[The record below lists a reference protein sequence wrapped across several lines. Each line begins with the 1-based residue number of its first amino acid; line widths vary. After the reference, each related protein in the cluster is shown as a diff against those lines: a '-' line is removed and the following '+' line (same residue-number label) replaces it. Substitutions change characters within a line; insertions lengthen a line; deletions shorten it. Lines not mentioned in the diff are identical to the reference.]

1 VALEDEEELMA
12 ITVRELA
19 DAALHAQLLE
29 RDALLALQGWE
40 RLPLHDFVE
49 AVTGR
54 GRFPPAALYRAV
66 AERRGLEYVDCEAAD
81 PALEEVRRLPPV
93 LLRRGLVLPV
103 RNGSLEGVTVA
114 AADPDDRQTLATVRR
129 ALGREVAVAV
139 AEPLALHGA
148 ASRALAAAGHAP
160 AEDGAFAHEDAV
172 ALLDAILKEAYL
184 RRASDVHLEPTE
196 GGMSVRI
203 RMDGSL
209 HPLVRGLRPAEGVGL
224 INRVKV
230 LAGLD
235 IAEQR
240 APQDGGFTYTL
251 PVPGSDPI
259 DIRAATISTRL
270 GERATLRLLGT
281 AARDLTLTTLGM
293 EDDDLARFRAGIRR
307 PFGLLLLCGP
317 TGCGKSTT
325 LYAALREVSRPDL
338 NVMTVEDPI
347 EYKIRGVSQVQVG
360 AAGKI
365 TFAGTIRSL
374 LRHDPDVMMVG
385 EIRDGETADVALKA
399 ALTGHLVLSTLHTNS
414 APAALTRLFDL
425 GCEPFLVAGT
435 LVGAISQRLVRR
447 LCPRCR
453 ATRQATPAEARF
465 LGSEED
471 LEVPV
476 ATGCAR
482 CLGTGFTGRVGLFE
496 MMWVGEEAARRIAAR
511 APEHDLRGAIDLR
524 TLREDGIG
532 KVLRHVTTVE
542 EVMDATLVDA

>member
-1 VALEDEEELMA
+1 MA

-19 DAALHAQLLE
+19 DAALAAQLIGQGE
-29 RDALLALQGWE
+29 LAAFHGWE
-40 RLPLHDFVE
+40 RLPLEDFVE
-49 AVTGR
+49 GVTGR

-66 AERRGLEYVDCEAAD
+66 AERRGLPYVDCEAAE
-81 PALEEVRRLPPV
+81 PALDEVRRLPQV

-103 RNGSLEGVTVA
+103 REAPVPDVAVA
-114 AADPDDRQTLATVRR
+114 AADPDDRQTLAAVRR
-129 ALGREVAVAV
+129 ALGQDVAVAV
-139 AEPLALHGA
+139 AEPRALRGA

-160 AEDGAFAHEDAV
+160 AEGAGLAHEDAV
-172 ALLDAILKEAYL
+172 TLLDAILKEAYL
-184 RRASDVHLEPTE
+184 RRASDVHLEPADD
-196 GGMSVRI
+196 GMTVRV
-203 RMDGSL
+203 RMDGCL
-209 HPLVRGLRPAEGVGL
+209 HPLVRGLRPAEGAGL

-240 APQDGGFTYTL
+240 APQDGGFTHTL
-251 PVPGSDPI
+251 PLAGSDPI
-259 DIRAATISTRL
+259 DIRAATICTRL

-281 AARDLTLTTLGM
+281 ASRDLTLTTLGM

-325 LYAALREVSRPDL
+325 LYAALREVSRPDIH
-338 NVMTVEDPI
+338 VMTVEDPI
-347 EYKIRGVSQVQVG
+347 EYKIPGVSQVQVG
-360 AAGKI
+360 AGGKV

-414 APAALTRLFDL
+414 APASLTRLFDL

-453 ATRQATPAEARF
+453 RTRRATREEARF
-465 LGSEED
+465 LGADEAA
-471 LEVPV
+471 EVPV
-476 ATGCAR
+476 AAGCAR
-482 CLGTGFTGRVGLFE
+482 CLGTGFTGRIGLFE
-496 MMWVGEEAARRIAAR
+496 MMWIDGEAARRIAAR
-511 APEHDLRGAIDLR
+511 APEHDLRAALDLR

-532 KVLRHVTTVE
+532 KVLRHLTTVE
-542 EVMDATLVDA
+542 EVMEATLLEE